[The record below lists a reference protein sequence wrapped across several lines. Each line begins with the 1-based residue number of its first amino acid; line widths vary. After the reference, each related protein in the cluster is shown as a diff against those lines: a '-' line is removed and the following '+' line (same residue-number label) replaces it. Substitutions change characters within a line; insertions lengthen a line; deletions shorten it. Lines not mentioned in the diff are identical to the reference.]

1 MSIDNEN
8 FDDAD
13 DRPLHSPARV
23 LGMRIVVSLAIAG
36 LVLPG
41 ILITWSTQARTAAYA
56 CGIAVAY
63 YAPGASAA
71 HARFQVMDP
80 RLVGWNC
87 YAEGFNSDE
96 TFVAHLGVIP
106 GAPRLV
112 PVSGS

>member
-8 FDDAD
+8 FDDPD

-56 CGIAVAY
+56 CEIAVAY
-63 YAPGASAA
+63 YAPV
-71 HARFQVMDP
+71 RVPLM
-80 RLVGWNC
+80 
-87 YAEGFNSDE
+87 
-96 TFVAHLGVIP
+96 
-106 GAPRLV
+106 
-112 PVSGS
+112 PVSRSWTPDSWAGIVTPKDLTATKRLSRTLELFREHHVWYR